1 MGRPDV
7 TPFSARS
14 RLPSVMTLDQN
25 RILVKAGV
33 VDARHERADR
43 ILDTAKDLLLR
54 WGYRRIR
61 IDEIAKRAGV
71 GKGTVYLHW
80 RTREQMLSAVGTRE
94 TAEMVDAVVAA
105 LRVDSAE
112 VAPHRLMRR
121 IFVEAM
127 SRPVLRAIYTQDIE
141 TVDALVT
148 DGAQKAMGATNFAGW
163 REYLTIVHEYG
174 LLGQGL
180 RPEDVHYPLT
190 ASVFGFFA
198 AEPMLPDELGLTL
211 DEKADQ
217 LASTLRRAFEP
228 ARFPARKHLD
238 AAAAKV
244 IAHYERLAE
253 EFRALTYGGGHDDP
267 K

>member
-1 MGRPDV
+1 MPD
-7 TPFSARS
+7 TR
-14 RLPSVMTLDQN
+14 R
-25 RILVKAGV
+25 
-33 VDARHERADR
+33 ERADR
-43 ILDTAKDLLLR
+43 ILDTATNLLLR

-61 IDEIAKRAGV
+61 IDEVAKRSGI

-94 TAEMVDAVVAA
+94 TADMVDAVVAA
-105 LRVDSAE
+105 LRADPAE
-112 VAPHRLMRR
+112 VAPNRLMRR

-127 SRPVLRAIYTQDIE
+127 SRPVLRAIYTQDID
-141 TVDALVT
+141 TVDALVA
-148 DGAQKAMGATNFAGW
+148 DGTQKAMGAANFAGW
-163 REYLTIVHEYG
+163 REYLTIAHEYG
-174 LLGQGL
+174 LLAPNL
-180 RPEDVHYPLT
+180 RPEEVHYPLT
-190 ASVFGFFA
+190 ATVFGFFA
-198 AEPMLPDELGLTL
+198 AEPMLPDELDLSL

-228 ARFPARKHLD
+228 ARPPARKHLD

-253 EFRALTYGGGHDDP
+253 EFRTLTYGGGDRNGS